1 MIDVKTYHEY
11 ITDLDENLKKWIK
24 TKDSLKTDFSKE
36 IAYLPLLLH
45 TCLDI
50 ISTKDI
56 SEEIKNKAIGVIEY
70 AKNDFDHLSEA
81 ILGNRGLIDDLFIAA
96 LVVIESSKSGLEI
109 SKNTIDISNHII
121 NISKKMLGES
131 LYNKCFFTYKKL

>member
-1 MIDVKTYHEY
+1 MFDVKTYHEY
-11 ITDLDENLKKWIK
+11 VTELDENLKKWII
-24 TKDSLKTDFSKE
+24 TKDSLKSEFTKE
-36 IAYLPLLLH
+36 ITYLPLLLH
-45 TCLDI
+45 TCIDI

-56 SEEIKNKAIGVIEY
+56 SKEIKNKAIGAIEY

-109 SKNTIDISNHII
+109 NKHTIDISNHII
-121 NISKKMLGES
+121 NISKKMLGDN